1 MRQRQRM
8 LKCAVLAALFVLGG
22 ACTKINAPAANAR
35 QTHEAVM
42 AAASAADNTTIST
55 TETTANTTAAVTT
68 TTTVTTTIT
77 TTTTTTTTTAPGL
90 CAPFIDESANI
101 DPNKPM
107 VALTFDDGP
116 GQYTNSILDTL
127 SAYNAHATFFVVGQN
142 IDEETGAVM
151 QRAVGM
157 GCEIGSHSYRHANL
171 GKMDQAAQ
179 QADQAAADALFQE
192 VLGTTPALLRPPYG
206 SMNKTL
212 KTTSGRSIVTWSI
225 DTEDWRSKD
234 ADKVVTGVENAG
246 NLDGQVILLHSIYES
261 TVAATEVL
269 VPWLLEQGYQ
279 LVTVSELIQLR
290 FGDQVE
296 PNRTYNYDYFRFQV
310 PPLPAETAPAA
321 A

>member
-1 MRQRQRM
+1 MKRLVSLLLSCLLLSSCGTIVTPAKTPPEHLVSEAPPAQ
-8 LKCAVLAALFVLGG
+8 VL
-22 ACTKINAPAANAR
+22 P
-35 QTHEAVM
+35 
-42 AAASAADNTTIST
+42 
-55 TETTANTTAAVTT
+55 
-68 TTTVTTTIT
+68 
-77 TTTTTTTTTAPGL
+77 APGEMPEL
-90 CAPFIDESANI
+90 LPDSQEAGGENASEPSLEEGGGTSPWRRCRSPSGWWIPPAPWS
-101 DPNKPM
+101 
-107 VALTFDDGP
+107 ALTFDDGP
-116 GQYTNSILDTL
+116 HAVYTDQILDIL
-127 SAYNAHATFFVVGQN
+127 EEHGAVATFFEVARN
-142 IDEETGAVM
+142 LPKAPEAVR
-151 QRAVGM
+151 RAADM

>member
-116 GQYTNSILDTL
+116 GQ
-127 SAYNAHATFFVVGQN
+127 
-142 IDEETGAVM
+142 
-151 QRAVGM
+151 
-157 GCEIGSHSYRHANL
+157 
-171 GKMDQAAQ
+171 
-179 QADQAAADALFQE
+179 
-192 VLGTTPALLRPPYG
+192 
-206 SMNKTL
+206 
-212 KTTSGRSIVTWSI
+212 
-225 DTEDWRSKD
+225 
-234 ADKVVTGVENAG
+234 
-246 NLDGQVILLHSIYES
+246 
-261 TVAATEVL
+261 
-269 VPWLLEQGYQ
+269 
-279 LVTVSELIQLR
+279 
-290 FGDQVE
+290 
-296 PNRTYNYDYFRFQV
+296 
-310 PPLPAETAPAA
+310 
-321 A
+321 